1 MLRPRPR
8 RVAAVAV
15 LALLT
20 AGCSPSGADPV
31 ASGATAG
38 PDLAAT
44 ARGASSGTPAGSAS
58 ATPGAP
64 SASSA
69 PAPAVRVGIGTRP
82 NAPARAC
89 TVFPADNVWHAD
101 VSRLPVHARSAAMVG
116 AIGAGATVHAD
127 FGSGQWEGAP
137 IGIPVTVVPAE
148 QRKVPVTFGYADE
161 SDPGPYPIPP
171 DAKVEGGPSGTGDR
185 HVIVWDRAGCRAYE
199 LFDAHRSGAG
209 WRAGSGAVFDLRS
222 NRMRRSG
229 WTSADAAGLSVLAG
243 LVRYDEVAAGR
254 IDHAIRVTVPRTRT
268 GWTWPASHSASSAT
282 DPALPQLGQ
291 RLRLKRSVDLSGL
304 PRQARIVAQ
313 AMRTHGLI
321 VADHGSAWYLSG
333 APDPRW
339 DNDALHA
346 LDRLRGSDFEVVDAA
361 GLTADPRSAAVR

>member
-8 RVAAVAV
+8 RVAVVAV

-20 AGCSPSGADPV
+20 AGCSASGADPAAPGAAAAAGATSTTRGE
-31 ASGATAG
+31 ASAATPGSTGATA
-38 PDLAAT
+38 
-44 ARGASSGTPAGSAS
+44 
-58 ATPGAP
+58 GAP
-64 SASSA
+64 SASPV
-69 PAPAVRVGIGTRP
+69 PAARVGIGARP
-82 NAPARAC
+82 SAPARAC
-89 TVFPADNVWHAD
+89 AVFPADNVWHAD
-101 VSRLPVHARSAAMVG
+101 VSRLPVHSRSAAMVG
-116 AIGAGATVHAD
+116 AIGAGANVHAD

-137 IGIPVTVVPAE
+137 IGIPVTVVEAG

-171 DAKVEGGPSGTGDR
+171 DAKVEGGPSGSGDR

-199 LFDAHRSGAG
+199 LFDAHRSGSG

-222 NRMRRSG
+222 NRMRRAG

-304 PRQARIVAQ
+304 PRQARIVAE

-321 VADHGSAWYLSG
+321 VADHGSAWYISG

-361 GLTADPRSAAVR
+361 GLMVDPKSAATR

>member
-1 MLRPRPR
+1 MLRLRPRH
-8 RVAAVAV
+8 AAVVAV
-15 LALLT
+15 LALVT
-20 AGCSPSGADPV
+20 AGCSTSGSDPAASGEGAAGTATSGTATSGAAPGV
-31 ASGATAG
+31 TVPPGG
-38 PDLAAT
+38 AAT
-44 ARGASSGTPAGSAS
+44 TSERSPVPAARTGIGAR
-58 ATPGAP
+58 P
-64 SASSA
+64 SAGA
-69 PAPAVRVGIGTRP
+69 G
-82 NAPARAC
+82 AC

-127 FGSGQWEGAP
+127 FGSGTWAGAP
-137 IGIPVTVVPAE
+137 IGIPVTVVPAG
-148 QRKVPVTFGYADE
+148 QRRVPVTFGYADE

-185 HVIVWDRAGCRAYE
+185 HVIVWDRSACRAYE

-222 NRMRRSG
+222 NRMRRAG

-282 DPALPQLGQ
+282 DPTLPQLGQ

-304 PRQARIVAQ
+304 PRQARIVAE
-313 AMRTHGLI
+313 AMRRHGLI
-321 VADHGSAWYLSG
+321 VADHGSAWFISG

-346 LDRLRGSDFEVVDAA
+346 LDRLRGSDFEVVDVA
-361 GLTADPRSAAVR
+361 GLRADPASAATR

>member
-1 MLRPRPR
+1 MPRPRPR
-8 RVAAVAV
+8 RVAVVAV
-15 LALLT
+15 LALVT
-20 AGCSPSGADPV
+20 AGCSASGADPA
-31 ASGATAG
+31 ASTAV
-38 PDLAAT
+38 P
-44 ARGASSGTPAGSAS
+44 GSAGVTS
-58 ATPGAP
+58 GPPAASTAP
-64 SASSA
+64 SPVPAARAGIGARPSA
-69 PAPAVRVGIGTRP
+69 PARP
-82 NAPARAC
+82 C

-101 VSRLPVHARSAAMVG
+101 VSRLPVHARSSAMIG

-127 FGSGQWEGAP
+127 FGSGQWAGAP
-137 IGIPVTVVPAE
+137 IGIPVTVVAAG

-171 DAKVEGGPSGTGDR
+171 DAKVEGGPAGTGDR
-185 HVIVWDRAGCRAYE
+185 HVIVWDRAACRAYE

-209 WRAGSGAVFDLRS
+209 WRAGSGAVFDLRA
-222 NRMRRSG
+222 NRMRPAG

-243 LVRYDEVAAGR
+243 LVRYEEVAAGR

-268 GWTWPASHSASSAT
+268 GWTWPAGHSASSAT

-304 PRQARIVAQ
+304 PRQARIVAE
-313 AMRTHGLI
+313 AMRRHGLI
-321 VADHGSAWYLSG
+321 VADHGSAWFVSG

-361 GLTADPRSAAVR
+361 GLMADPKSAAVR